1 MKKILYFCLLG
12 LAILLLGG
20 CTKKLD
26 GYDEITIDELKEM
39 VENKEDII
47 LFIGSDQCS
56 HCSTYKVTV
65 NEIVK
70 TYQIDIKYINI
81 AKLDETGLQDLLK
94 ISNFGN
100 STPTTVFI
108 KDGEEYCIDVEKIME
123 EKHYDQGGS
132 KSLQIETVSG
142 DINYSFTY

>member
-1 MKKILYFCLLG
+1 
-12 LAILLLGG
+12 
-20 CTKKLD
+20 
-26 GYDEITIDELKEM
+26 M

-108 KDGEEYCIDVEKIME
+108 KDGEEYCGESNNCSYYRIIGDQE
-123 EKHYDQGGS
+123 YDKVVKKLKDKGYI
-132 KSLQIETVSG
+132 K
-142 DINYSFTY
+142 

>member
-1 MKKILYFCLLG
+1 MKKILYFSMSVL
-12 LAILLLGG
+12 IIIFFSG
-20 CTKKLD
+20 CTKKIES
-26 GYDEITIDELKEM
+26 YDEITINELKKM

-56 HCSTYKVTV
+56 HCSTYKVTI

-70 TYQIDIKYINI
+70 TYKIDIKYINI
-81 AKLDETGLQDLLK
+81 AKLKQEELQDLLK

-108 KDGEEYCIDVEKIME
+108 KNGKEYCGNSDNCSYYRIIGDQE
-123 EKHYDQGGS
+123 YDKVVKKLKDKGYI
-132 KSLQIETVSG
+132 K
-142 DINYSFTY
+142 

>member
-1 MKKILYFCLLG
+1 MKKIFYFCLLG
-12 LAILLLGG
+12 LAILLLSG
-20 CTKKLD
+20 CTKKLE
-26 GYDEITIDELKEM
+26 GYDEITIDELKNI

-81 AKLDETGLQDLLK
+81 AKLDETGLQELLK

-108 KDGEEYCIDVEKIME
+108 KDGEEYCGESNNCSYYRIIGDQE
-123 EKHYDQGGS
+123 YDKVVKKLKDKGYI
-132 KSLQIETVSG
+132 K
-142 DINYSFTY
+142 